1 MTDTLPDDDDLL
13 AAEYVLGLAD
23 APARAIAEVRV
34 KRDPQFAAAV
44 AAWENRLG
52 GLNDGYDDAPAPN
65 LLPQIEARL
74 FPVARL
80 PKRGW
85 FRLAAGAAVA
95 ASLAVAVVVTQTP
108 TPPAVLATLTG
119 AGLTYEVR
127 SDGQRLQIT
136 RVAGTAAPDG
146 QVHEL
151 WIIAP
156 GAAPVALGLLG
167 DAPLDVT
174 YPTPPAG
181 WTMAVSVEPSGGST
195 TGTPTGPVILTAE
208 IGL

>member
-34 KRDPQFAAAV
+34 KRDSQFAAAV

>member
-13 AAEYVLGLAD
+13 AAEYVLGVTD
-23 APARAIAEVRV
+23 APARALAEARI

-44 AAWENRLG
+44 AAWENRLA
-52 GLNDGYDDAPAPN
+52 GLNDGYADAAAPD

-74 FPVARL
+74 FPVARR
-80 PKRGW
+80 PGRGW
-85 FRLAAGAAVA
+85 FRWAAGAAA
-95 ASLAVAVVVTQTP
+95 AALVLVVFVTQTR
-108 TPPAVLATLTG
+108 TPPDVLATLTG
-119 AGLTYEVR
+119 AGLSYQVL
-127 SDGQRLQIT
+127 SDGAQLQIT
-136 RVAGTAAPDG
+136 RLAGTAAPAG
-146 QVHEL
+146 QVHQL

-167 DAPLDVT
+167 DAPLEVQ

-181 WTMAVSVEPSGGST
+181 WVLAVSVEPAGGSP
-195 TGTPTGPVILTAE
+195 TGAPTGPVILTAE

>member
-95 ASLAVAVVVTQTP
+95 AALAVAVVVTQTP

-136 RVAGTAAPDG
+136 RVAGTAAPAG

>member
-95 ASLAVAVVVTQTP
+95 AALAVAVVVTQAP

-136 RVAGTAAPDG
+136 RVAGTAAPAG

>member
-136 RVAGTAAPDG
+136 RVAGTAAPAG

>member
-23 APARAIAEVRV
+23 AAARAIAEARV

-95 ASLAVAVVVTQTP
+95 AALAVAVVVTQAP

-127 SDGQRLQIT
+127 SDGERLQIT
-136 RVAGTAAPDG
+136 RVAGTAAPAG

>member
-23 APARAIAEVRV
+23 APARATAEARV

-95 ASLAVAVVVTQTP
+95 AALAVAVVVTQAP

-136 RVAGTAAPDG
+136 RVAGTAAPAG

-181 WTMAVSVEPSGGST
+181 WVMAVSVEPSGGST